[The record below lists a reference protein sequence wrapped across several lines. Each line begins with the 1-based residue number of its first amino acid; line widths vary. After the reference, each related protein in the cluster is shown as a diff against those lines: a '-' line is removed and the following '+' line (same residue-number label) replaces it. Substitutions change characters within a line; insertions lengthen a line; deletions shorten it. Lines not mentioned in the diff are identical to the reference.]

1 MKTEIKQ
8 FFCEN
13 KGLPFS
19 PFEDTVKSLSKLQ
32 MEENLINDPQW
43 YHKTDPQ
50 TCKNILCIF
59 CLRFCSSVVSTVN
72 FSCVWNLLGI

>member
-32 MEENLINDPQW
+32 MEENLINDPQ
-43 YHKTDPQ
+43 
-50 TCKNILCIF
+50 
-59 CLRFCSSVVSTVN
+59 
-72 FSCVWNLLGI
+72 